1 MNPPS
6 VNTRPADAG
15 RNPMIARFRLVA
27 YAEAATF
34 LILLVCVV
42 IKRVVHGPNLVPV
55 MGPVHGVLFLVYFVM
70 VLQIRAGQGWA
81 LGKTILVI
89 VASALPFGGFFV
101 GSHLTEEN
109 AAVAS

>member
-1 MNPPS
+1 MSPRP
-6 VNTRPADAG
+6 VNSRPADAG
-15 RNPMIARFRLVA
+15 RNPLIARFRLVA

-42 IKRVVHGPNLVPV
+42 IKRVVHGPNFVPI

-70 VLQIRAGQGWA
+70 VLQIRPIQGWT
-81 LGKTILVI
+81 LGKTILVL

-101 GSHLTEEN
+101 GSHLVDQDAQVTR
-109 AAVAS
+109 